1 MSCQNMILFNRE
13 GKIRWYETANDILE
27 DFAIMRLEYYVK
39 RKDYLVDKLN
49 REKVILDAKVL
60 YWAANLLRQLA
71 LIGNARV

>member
-1 MSCQNMILFNRE
+1 MILFNRE
-13 GKIRWYETANDILE
+13 NKIRLYDTANDVLE

-60 YWAANLLRQLA
+60 VTVTRGTQYLS
-71 LIGNARV
+71 